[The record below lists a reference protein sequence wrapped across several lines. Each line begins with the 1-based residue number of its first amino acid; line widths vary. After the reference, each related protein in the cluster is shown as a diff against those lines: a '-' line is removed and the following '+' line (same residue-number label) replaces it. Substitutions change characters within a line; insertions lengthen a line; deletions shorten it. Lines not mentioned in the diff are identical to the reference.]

1 MRGLAEICV
10 FTGLAAAVHAAVI
23 VTVVSPAGLPD
34 GAGAS
39 GDAVLT
45 LAAVSPELAATVQ
58 GWTRPPE
65 VMERLVAAPREPDLE
80 TLSVQASEDTLPRSA
95 SLEAGRIAVPTLP
108 DPAIALDEVPAAPA
122 PDARITPIAPETVV
136 LSSPRPAPRPSA
148 ARPPAPLP
156 PVTASEPVAPQQLSE
171 PPRAAQQAKGPGA
184 AASKGASTAS
194 VQSVAARV
202 APSASSIAAW
212 GADIR
217 ARIEARKML
226 PAGRWAPRRVVLRI
240 TVGRDGRVQ
249 GAAILQSAGDARLD
263 RAALAAV
270 TRAGRLPKAPAGF
283 DRDTMQFDLPISFT
297 R

>member
-23 VTVVSPAGLPD
+23 VTVVSPEGLPD

-65 VMERLVAAPREPDLE
+65 VMERLAAAPREPDLE
-80 TLSVQASEDTLPRSA
+80 TLSVPASEDTFPRSA

-108 DPAIALDEVPAAPA
+108 DPAIALDDVPAAPA
-122 PDARITPIAPETVV
+122 PDARITPNAPETVV
-136 LSSPRPAPRPSA
+136 LSSPRPAPR
-148 ARPPAPLP
+148 P

-226 PAGRWAPRRVVLRI
+226 PAGRWAPGRAVLRI